1 MNKAKDNFIVEWSWD
16 IQNQTSGHTQVQL
29 DVLQREG
36 NRLHEK
42 PVTKRPSSS
51 MIMLQKL
58 QMNRNCGGL
67 RNKCFQPLSQQ
78 YFTVEEG
85 Y

>member
-36 NRLHEK
+36 NRLHDK
-42 PVTKRPSSS
+42 P
-51 MIMLQKL
+51 Q
-58 QMNRNCGGL
+58 
-67 RNKCFQPLSQQ
+67 
-78 YFTVEEG
+78 
-85 Y
+85 

>member
-1 MNKAKDNFIVEWSWD
+1 MSQCPTHGTNAKVQYMKAELWYSVGGTRQMNKAKDNFIVEWSWD

-42 PVTKRPSSS
+42 P
-51 MIMLQKL
+51 Q
-58 QMNRNCGGL
+58 
-67 RNKCFQPLSQQ
+67 
-78 YFTVEEG
+78 
-85 Y
+85 